1 MAAVLAPVTEN
12 IVVRTFGRM
21 DYARAWDAMRA
32 FTAAR
37 TPATPD
43 EIWLLEHPPVYTMG
57 LKGHARAPRAI
68 GNIPVVPT
76 DRGGDM
82 TYHGPGQLVVYF
94 LLDLARR
101 GLGIKELVRLL
112 EQSMIELL
120 ADYGIEGA
128 RRAGAPGVYVD
139 SKKIAALGLRVRA
152 GRSYHGL
159 ALNVDMDLGPFAR
172 IDPCGYPGLGVTQLA
187 ELGVTAERV
196 RVRDELLA
204 RLLTRLGYNRPTV
217 TGDFPLP

>member
-1 MAAVLAPVTEN
+1 MAAVLAPITEN
-12 IVVRTFGRM
+12 IVVRTLGRM

-57 LKGHARAPRAI
+57 LKGHARVPHAI

-82 TYHGPGQLVVYF
+82 TYHGPGQLVVYC

-101 GLGIKELVRLL
+101 GLGVKELVRRL
-112 EQSMIELL
+112 EQSVIDLL
-120 ADYGIEGA
+120 ADHGIASA
-128 RRAGAPGVYVD
+128 RHAGAPGVYVEH
-139 SKKIAALGLRVRA
+139 KKIAALGLRVRA

-172 IDPCGYPGLGVTQLA
+172 IDPCGYPGLGVTQLT
-187 ELGVTAERV
+187 ELGVTVERS
-196 RVRDELLA
+196 RIRDELLA
-204 RLLTRLGYNRPTV
+204 RLLVRLGYNRPTATDHFPV
-217 TGDFPLP
+217 T

>member
-1 MAAVLAPVTEN
+1 MAAVLAPIAEN
-12 IVVRTFGRM
+12 ITVRTLGRT
-21 DYARAWDAMRA
+21 DYARAWEAMRA

-37 TPATPD
+37 TPATSD

-68 GNIPVVPT
+68 GGIPVVPT

-82 TYHGPGQLVVYF
+82 TYHGPGQLVAYC

-101 GLGIKELVRLL
+101 GLGVKELVRLL
-112 EQSMIELL
+112 EQSVIDLL
-120 ADYGIEGA
+120 ADYGIAGA
-128 RRAGAPGVYVD
+128 RCVGAPGVYVE
-139 SKKIAALGLRVRA
+139 SRKIAALGLRVRA
-152 GRSYHGL
+152 GRCYHGL

-187 ELGVTAERV
+187 DLGVTAERN
-196 RVRDELLA
+196 RVRDELLV
-204 RLLTRLGYNRPTV
+204 RLLSLLGYNRSTV
-217 TGDFPLP
+217 TDELSIP